1 MTVKTRMRLMT
12 RKRGIDFFVFQFS
25 ALKLG
30 YWNWLN
36 IMKERKS
43 NNGGRT
49 NFQLPRRCSPSASQ
63 SRKSVIDAMRPAAA
77 GMGKPVKFFL
87 LSIPALSWF
96 AEAVLNRARR
106 SAPQAK

>member
-1 MTVKTRMRLMT
+1 MRMRLMT
-12 RKRGIDFFVFQFS
+12 RKRGIDFFVFQFT

-30 YWNWLN
+30 YWKRLN

-49 NFQLPRRCSPSASQ
+49 KRQLPRWCSPSASQ
-63 SRKSVIDAMRPAAA
+63 SRNSVMDAMRPAAA

-87 LSIPALSWF
+87 LSVSPVSGLAD
-96 AEAVLNRARR
+96 AVLKRARR
-106 SAPQAK
+106 SAPQAR